1 MTKKQLLTEH
11 AINLG
16 NIIKEYRLALSL
28 EKKSR
33 QYFIDDRINKQLLP
47 VDWISEKS
55 LSNIENG
62 YNMPSLVTL
71 KYLSVALEVDF
82 STLINAIEEYILPSE
97 NSNRN

>member
-1 MTKKQLLTEH
+1 MTKKKLLTDQ
-11 AINLG
+11 AIKLG
-16 NIIKEYRLALSL
+16 NVIKDYRLALSL

-47 VDWISEKS
+47 EDWISEKS
-55 LSNIENG
+55 LTNIENG

-71 KYLSVALEVDF
+71 KYLSIALEVDF

>member
-11 AINLG
+11 AIKLG
-16 NIIKEYRLALSL
+16 NIIKDYRLALSL

-47 VDWISEKS
+47 EDWISEKT
-55 LSNIENG
+55 LTNIENG

-71 KYLSVALEVDF
+71 KYLSIALEVDF
-82 STLINAIEEYILPSE
+82 LVLINAIEKYILPSE